1 MLFDVDLLLEL
12 VGLIFGHRHGVV
24 HDFDDFANLRSTV
37 LERLDLS
44 LQACDLQL
52 KFLDANDEPFVLR
65 TQVSFFAPHL
75 AKLVLQAELFDA
87 QLLDYLAHPLDL
99 SLQVGASVSK
109 LAPERG

>member
-1 MLFDVDLLLEL
+1 MAVQSSVIFIDELVFADLDAIDDFKFFLHMLFDVDLLLEL

-52 KFLDANDEPFVLR
+52 KFLDAND
-65 TQVSFFAPHL
+65 
-75 AKLVLQAELFDA
+75 
-87 QLLDYLAHPLDL
+87 
-99 SLQVGASVSK
+99 
-109 LAPERG
+109 